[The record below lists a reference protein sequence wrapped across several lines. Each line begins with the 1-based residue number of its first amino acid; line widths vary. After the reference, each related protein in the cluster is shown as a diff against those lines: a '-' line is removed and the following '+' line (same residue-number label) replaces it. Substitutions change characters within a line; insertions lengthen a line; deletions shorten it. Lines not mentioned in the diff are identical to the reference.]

1 MYLTISLLYEK
12 IRKCYPKPILFYRL
26 TNTQTKDNMSVM
38 QHKLQYDTGVAMQ
51 DNAAQHWWCSTI
63 LTANTISNTGKLS
76 KTVHPDSF
84 GEEPS
89 SLRLRKLMIAG
100 NSL

>member
-1 MYLTISLLYEK
+1 MSLLYEK

-26 TNTQTKDNMSVM
+26 TDTQTKDNMPVM

-51 DNAAQHWWCSTI
+51 DSAAQHWWCSTI

-76 KTVHPDSF
+76 KTVRPDSF

-89 SLRLRKLMIAG
+89 SLRLRKLMIAS